1 MNDRVSKW
9 GFLREDLESAQKA
22 GIDVATGLHR
32 TGLEEYL
39 KVIFPDVDDWIH
51 DRPIGVLNGVKR
63 RIKPDYRSETLKL
76 IIEFDGLLHY
86 TDPENIVTDIERTR
100 DYTKGGYK
108 VVRIPYFIQLTNE
121 VVKEMFG
128 VEVSEP
134 LFPEGVPSMAV
145 SGRNTPAFLCT
156 EGVRRMAR
164 ELLMYPSQLEVN
176 LKALRDEY
184 SSECEVDLSGY
195 KVLKSNLTTLDV

>member
-1 MNDRVSKW
+1 MNDKSSKW
-9 GFLREDLESAQKA
+9 GFLREDRLSAEKA

-39 KVIFPDVDDWIH
+39 KVIFPSVDDWIH
-51 DRPIGVLNGVKR
+51 DKPIGELNGVKR

-86 TDPENIVTDIERTR
+86 TDPENIITDIERTR

-121 VVKEMFG
+121 VVKKMFD

-134 LFPEGVPSMAV
+134 LFPEGVSSMAV
-145 SGRNTPAFLCT
+145 SGRNTPAFICH

-176 LKALRDEY
+176 LTALRENF
-184 SSECEVDLSGY
+184 SSESEIDLSGY
-195 KVLKSNLTTLDV
+195 EVLKMCLNALA